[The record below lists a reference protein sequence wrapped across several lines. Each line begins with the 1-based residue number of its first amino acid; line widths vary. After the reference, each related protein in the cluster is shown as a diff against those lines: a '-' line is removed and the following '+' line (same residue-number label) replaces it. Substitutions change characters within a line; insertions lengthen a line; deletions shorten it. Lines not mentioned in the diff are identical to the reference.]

1 MKTILVAGNT
11 SELGKLVECALRLPG
26 VRIEFTEGQRD
37 ALQRIAVDKHKYSLL
52 LLDLGSDSSGYF
64 DVLEAVE
71 NPLWPLRTIV
81 LCSAPHQIEQVGKFR
96 GCDILRKPIPL
107 GDLMTALTEAL
118 DSVVDQSDSF
128 PEMMHSNAGPQDD
141 LPSTGTW
148 SQRIESLLLRVAAS
162 NVPVLLQ
169 GETGVG
175 KEVIARRLHAL
186 SRRADRR
193 FIKLNCAALP
203 SELVESELFGYERGA
218 FTGAF
223 KNTPGKFE
231 MANKGTILLDEIGDM
246 DFRLQAKLLQVL
258 QDNEFYRLGAHEAS
272 RIDVRIM
279 AASHCDFEKA
289 IAERKFR
296 EDLYYR
302 LNVVDIKI
310 PPLRDRR
317 SEILPLS
324 ELFLQKH
331 ATTEWPK
338 LEIDPVLR
346 QVLLEYSWPGN
357 VRELENAMRKYLVL
371 RNPGVLAAEIRQR
384 TVKTKSVYPPGDEY
398 ASSNGNL
405 GGLDEPAP
413 SKWGSDSMRRRAEA
427 GTSGT
432 EASMHRVPWAREMSK
447 VQELPRPTLVS
458 RSPSIPPQ
466 EAQPSLSKV
475 NEAIKLA
482 ETEAILAALQ
492 SSLWN
497 RKRAAILLNIDY
509 KALLYKMK
517 KLGIGE
523 KHAVSCG

>member
-1 MKTILVAGNT
+1 MITCVRT
-11 SELGKLVECALRLPG
+11 WPG
-26 VRIEFTEGQRD
+26 VRIESADDRND
-37 ALQRIAVDKHKYSLL
+37 ALERIASDKREYSLL
-52 LLDLGSDSSGYF
+52 LIDLGQDSAAQCFESADGAPHSGNHLGEF
-64 DVLEAVE
+64 PTRIEAQS
-71 NPLWPLRTIV
+71 WPCRTI
-81 LCSAPHQIEQVGKFR
+81 LLSSASDQTGRTEELHGVTV
-96 GCDILRKPIPL
+96 LRKPVVF
-107 GDLMTALTEAL
+107 DKLMAVITDAL
-118 DSVVDQSDSF
+118 DSVSHETKAF
-128 PEMMHSNAGPQDD
+128 NAGPQDD

-148 SQRIESLLLRVAAS
+148 SQRIESVLVRIACS

-186 SRRADRR
+186 SRRADRP
-193 FIKLNCAALP
+193 FVKLNCAALP

-231 MANKGTILLDEIGDM
+231 MAHKGTILLDEIGDM
-246 DFRLQAKLLQVL
+246 DFSLQAKLLQVL
-258 QDNEFYRLGAHEAS
+258 QDHEFYRLGAHEAS
-272 RIDVRIM
+272 KIDVRIM

-289 IAERKFR
+289 IAERRFR

-302 LNVVDIKI
+302 LNIVDIKI
-310 PPLRDRR
+310 PPLRERR
-317 SEILPLS
+317 SEILPLC

-338 LEIDPVLR
+338 LEIDPILR

-357 VRELENAMRKYLVL
+357 IRELENAMRKYLVL

-384 TVKTKSVYPPGDEY
+384 TVKTKTVYVPADEY
-398 ASSNGNL
+398 TRSNGNS
-405 GGLDEPAP
+405 GDLDDSASMKRGTDPAR
-413 SKWGSDSMRRRAEA
+413 WRAESA
-427 GTSGT
+427 RSG
-432 EASMHRVPWAREMSK
+432 VEMPVYRTGSLRDMSN

-458 RSPSIPPQ
+458 RSAGTSSQ
-466 EAQPSLSKV
+466 DGQPSLSRV
-475 NEAIKLA
+475 NEARKAA
-482 ETEAILAALQ
+482 EAEAILAALQ

-497 RKRAAILLNIDY
+497 RKRAAVLLNIEY

-523 KHAVSCG
+523 KRAVSCG